1 VVSVA
6 EYRLLGSR
14 EIVRTGFLTLSE
26 EQFESSAGDE
36 LIRWTVGHP
45 GVVAAVPLVDGPS
58 GPGALL
64 VRQFRPAVRRPLLE
78 IPAGK
83 LDVPGEDPESAIL
96 RELAEE
102 IRHRPGR
109 LVKVAE
115 VYNAPDF
122 SDQRTLLYLAFDLEA
137 CETPA
142 LPQHE
147 EEDMTV
153 ERVALADTAGLVA
166 AGEIVDA
173 RTVIGLLLAERHVSG
188 RDSRPSR
195 IG

>member
-1 VVSVA
+1 VA
-6 EYRLLGSR
+6 AYRLLGSR

-26 EQFESSAGDE
+26 EQFESSSGDE
-36 LIRWTVGHP
+36 LIRWTVAHP

-58 GPGALL
+58 GPSALL

-83 LDVPGEDPESAIL
+83 LDVPGEDPESAIV

-109 LVKVAE
+109 LVKLAE

-122 SDQRTLLYLAFDLEA
+122 SDQRTYLYLAFDLEA
-137 CETPA
+137 CETSAP
-142 LPQHE
+142 PQHE

-153 ERVALADTAGLVA
+153 ERVALADTASLVA

-173 RTVIGLLLAERHVSG
+173 RTVIGLLLAERHFSG
-188 RDSRPSR
+188 PDSFPIRT
-195 IG
+195 G